1 MLNVPVFLFH
11 GIQGLADE
19 DYRRGRFFFWG
30 GGGGRTTFSGRYVTR
45 QSVILMKPGM
55 ICSLP
60 SPAMSLMVEFRI
72 ADAVDRPIAFPVNY
86 MLYLKAQPER

>member
-1 MLNVPVFLFH
+1 MLNLLAFLFH

-19 DYRRGRFFFWG
+19 DYTG
-30 GGGGRTTFSGRYVTR
+30 GAGLFGGGRTTFSGHYGTR
-45 QSVILMKPGM
+45 PRVILMKPGM

-72 ADAVDRPIAFPVNY
+72 AD
-86 MLYLKAQPER
+86 